1 MKTTVTATA
10 AALSISQF
18 LTRAER
24 ADLRRIASYALRMA
38 VSTARALAEV
48 MASLLVL
55 SVVLCVKVVN
65 PVRRAVAWILHTC
78 SSVPRIYRAE
88 LRTVYAVAVW
98 CERHPIAT
106 NTLLFALTAALAI
119 EVIFSVLG

>member
-1 MKTTVTATA
+1 MKTSVSPAVF
-10 AALSISQF
+10 ALSQF
-18 LTRAER
+18 VTRAER
-24 ADLRRIASYALRMA
+24 ADLRRLASYALRMA
-38 VSTARALAEV
+38 GNTARALAEV

-55 SVVLCVKVVN
+55 AVALCAKVIN

-78 SSVPRIYRAE
+78 SSVTRIYRAE
-88 LRTVYAVAVW
+88 LRAVYAVAVW

-119 EVIFSVLG
+119 EVIFSIL

>member
-24 ADLRRIASYALRMA
+24 ADIRRVASYALRMA

-55 SVVLCVKVVN
+55 SVVLCVKVIN
-65 PVRRAVAWILHTC
+65 HVRRAVALLLHTC
-78 SSVPRIYRAE
+78 SSAPRMYRAE
-88 LRTVYAVAVW
+88 LRALDAVAGW
-98 CERHPIAT
+98 MDRHPIAT
-106 NTLLFALTAALAI
+106 NTLLFALTAAMII